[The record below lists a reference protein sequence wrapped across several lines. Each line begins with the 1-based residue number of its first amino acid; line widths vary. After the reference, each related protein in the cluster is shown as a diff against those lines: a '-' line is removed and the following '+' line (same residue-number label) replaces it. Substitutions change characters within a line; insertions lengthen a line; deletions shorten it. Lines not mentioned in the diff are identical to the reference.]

1 MKTYLLKDRPGYNGI
16 PLMAFS
22 TKQGTGAVPHTHDF
36 VEIVLVREGHTLHG
50 WWEPDGRRNV
60 RTITKGDIYGIMPG
74 EVHEYVNN
82 HGFKTY
88 NLAFMP
94 SFPGEDGA
102 LLSTLPFWNG
112 MFRREPLRLTP
123 QEYSNA
129 EWLFVRL
136 MKELRQTN
144 GKDYHYLLAR
154 AFFMEYLAFIGSRAE
169 SRSVNLPN
177 TPDERI
183 FQAAREI
190 EEHIT
195 DGISVQK
202 LAKSTGFCY
211 SMFTEKFKRLYGVP
225 PQEYMM
231 SLRLEYACHLLE
243 ESDSPISE
251 IASKTRFYDTNHLL
265 KLFRKRYG
273 MTPTQYRRKIRE

>member
-1 MKTYLLKDRPGYNGI
+1 MKIYLLKDRPGYNGM

-36 VEIVLVREGHTLHG
+36 VEVVLVREGHTLHG
-50 WWEPDGRRNV
+50 WWDKDGRRNV
-60 RTITKGDIYGIMPG
+60 RTITKGDVYGIMPG

-94 SFPGEDGA
+94 SFPGEDGR
-102 LLSTLPFWNG
+102 LLSTLPYWDRLFH
-112 MFRREPLRLTP
+112 REPLRLTP
-123 QEYSNA
+123 QEFTNA

-144 GKDYHYLLAR
+144 GSDYHFLLAK
-154 AFFMEYLAFIGSRAE
+154 AFFMEYLVFIGSRAE
-169 SRSVNLPN
+169 SHNPNLPDL
-177 TPDERI
+177 PDERI
-183 FQAAREI
+183 FQAARMM
-190 EEHIT
+190 EEHMAEPVSIQE
-195 DGISVQK
+195 V
-202 LAKSTGFCY
+202 AKSTGFCY

-225 PQEYMM
+225 PQEYMVQ
-231 SLRLEYACHLLE
+231 LRLEYACHLLE
-243 ESDSPISE
+243 ESTLSISE
-251 IASKTRFYDTNHLL
+251 IASATRFYDTNHLL

-273 MTPTQYRRKIRE
+273 MAPSQYRRKFRE